1 MPINGNV
8 QRGRGSVYGTRTVGP
23 IDGSG
28 LTVTIAGIAVFQ
40 SGAGQSF
47 VVPPGVGSIIAY
59 LWSGGGP
66 GGNWNSNQ
74 GGTGGQG
81 ALVVATLT
89 VTPGETLT
97 LDVAASQAPGTA
109 GKLTAISRSGTQLA
123 GAGGAGAGAN
133 GSGGGAGAAG
143 SNSTASGA
151 SATDGSGTS
160 AGTSLVPAGA
170 ALYTAVSS
178 PTLYAASLFYPDM
191 NYSNTTL
198 ISGVPPI
205 ANSGRGGITPYPPG
219 GSGGGGYAL
228 ITWGLTA

>member
-1 MPINGNV
+1 MITAIIGGGV
-8 QRGRGSVYGTRTVGP
+8 STR
-23 IDGSG
+23 
-28 LTVTIAGIAVFQ
+28 AGIDVFQ

-47 VVPPGVGSIIAY
+47 VVPAGVASIIAY

-66 GGNWNSNQ
+66 GGNYSSNQ
-74 GGTGGQG
+74 GGNGGQG
-81 ALVVATLT
+81 ALVVATLA

-160 AGTSLVPAGA
+160 AGTSLVPVGA

-178 PTLYAASLFYPDM
+178 PAYTAASLFYP
-191 NYSNTTL
+191 NINGSNATL
-198 ISGVPPI
+198 SSAVPPI
-205 ANSGRGGITPYPPG
+205 ANSGRGGIVSVPGG
-219 GSGGGGYAL
+219 GSGGSGYAL